1 MVDSWD
7 DTLLSGVDSIHIPVK
22 TEVILAF
29 QCNPLLSMQYTSAS
43 LSPGDIMIVTDTDT
57 HTNSKSKNTYAV
69 LYMKQLL
76 QIDSTFIDG
85 IIRST
90 LAPPIPAQ
98 DCAKIWRVAAK
109 LNTN

>member
-43 LSPGDIMIVTDTDT
+43 LSPGDIMIVTDITSQKT
-57 HTNSKSKNTYAV
+57 KLSYSIV
-69 LYMKQLL
+69 LW
-76 QIDSTFIDG
+76 
-85 IIRST
+85 T
-90 LAPPIPAQ
+90 LYSSMM
-98 DCAKIWRVAAK
+98 
-109 LNTN
+109 

>member
-57 HTNSKSKNTYAV
+57 HTNSKRKDEPRVKNEKGLLKFRERP
-69 LYMKQLL
+69 LYRRYKIKKY
-76 QIDSTFIDG
+76 QIESART
-85 IIRST
+85 
-90 LAPPIPAQ
+90 
-98 DCAKIWRVAAK
+98 
-109 LNTN
+109 